1 MSTINRPRIPAIIK
15 RPDLVNPAK
24 RSILAII
31 ATIGWILWIYLLMPF
46 GAVLAW
52 WFGYQRLDL
61 FILVD
66 PVRTAQTL
74 KIYAII
80 IAAGGVLFI
89 LWATYNWLRFR
100 RVDRRG
106 APPIADAKAISQAFL
121 IEPFE
126 VKKAQAGKVLAF
138 DFDEYGQIIQVE
150 TDNAALAHLSSVKS
164 ATAAA
169 PDSIQLA
176 EGGT

>member
-1 MSTINRPRIPAIIK
+1 MNAINRPRVPAIIK
-15 RPDLVNPAK
+15 RPDLVNPTK

-31 ATIGWILWIYLLMPF
+31 AAIGWILWIYLLMPL

-66 PVRTAQTL
+66 PVRTTQTL

-100 RVDRRG
+100 RIDRRG
-106 APPIADAKAISQAFL
+106 APPMTDAKAISQAFL
-121 IEPFE
+121 IEPSD
-126 VKKAQAGKVLAF
+126 VNTAQAGKVVAF
-138 DFDEYGQIIQVE
+138 DFDENGQIIQVE
-150 TDNAALAHLSSVKS
+150 TDSAALAHLSSVKS
-164 ATAAA
+164 AATAT
-169 PDSIQLA
+169 DSA
-176 EGGT
+176 N